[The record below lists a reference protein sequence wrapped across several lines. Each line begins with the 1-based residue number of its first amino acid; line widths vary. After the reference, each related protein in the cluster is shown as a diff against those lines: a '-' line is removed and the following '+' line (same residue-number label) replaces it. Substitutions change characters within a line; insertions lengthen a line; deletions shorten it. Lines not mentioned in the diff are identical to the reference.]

1 MARLEY
7 ASNILEPLTNQLSES
22 FMAKLNS
29 TLTVERLR
37 EALHYDPDTG
47 IFTWKIHAGRLFNG
61 MVAGGKSTS
70 HGYKIIC
77 IDRQRYHAHRLA
89 WLYVYGSFPDEDID
103 YINNVRDDNRI
114 ANLRPATL
122 SDNAQNLKKA
132 KKQNKCGLL
141 GVTGPIKGA
150 TGDRWYAQITKN
162 RVHYFLG
169 SYLTPEEAHTRYLEA
184 KREMHRSCT
193 I

>member
-1 MARLEY
+1 
-7 ASNILEPLTNQLSES
+7 
-22 FMAKLNS
+22 MAKLNH
-29 TLTVERLR
+29 TLTAERLR
-37 EALHYDPDTG
+37 EVLHYDPETG
-47 IFTWKIHAGRLFNG
+47 IFTWRVDKRSRKAGTT
-61 MVAGGKSTS
+61 AGGRCTS

-77 IDRQRYHAHRLA
+77 IDYQRYHAHRLA
-89 WLYVYGSFPDEDID
+89 WLYVYGTFPNEDID
-103 YINNVRDDNRI
+103 HINNVRDDNRI

-132 KKQNKCGLL
+132 KKQNSCGLL

-162 RVHYFLG
+162 SVHYFLG
-169 SYLTPEEAHTRYLEA
+169 SFLTPDAAHQCYLEA
-184 KREMHRSCT
+184 KRKMHPACT